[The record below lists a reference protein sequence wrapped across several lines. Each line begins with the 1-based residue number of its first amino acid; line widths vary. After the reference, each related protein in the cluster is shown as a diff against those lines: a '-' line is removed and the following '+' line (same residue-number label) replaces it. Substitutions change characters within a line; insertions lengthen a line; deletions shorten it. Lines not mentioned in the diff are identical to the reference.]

1 MTELQHVHSS
11 EQFSL
16 ADLDLLFARA
26 AEIKAQ
32 ILRDP
37 DDDDG
42 ILGTRLFRRRMVTLF
57 EEPSSR
63 TVLSFSSAMVLL
75 GGSVISLHNTS
86 REKGES
92 WEDTAMTISM
102 NHPHV
107 LVVRLSKEKA
117 LKKMLKVSTVPIIG
131 GGQGTG
137 QHVTQ
142 GMLDVFTLLER
153 MGSLDG
159 KHIALCGDLK
169 NGRTVHSLSI
179 LLGLYPGIKLT
190 LVSHKALQMPE
201 WVMQE
206 LSRQKVSV
214 VVTDNFQEVARD
226 SSVDVLYLTRD
237 QDERKSGNDS
247 DGFGSCR
254 LTDELIATLGE
265 HTLVAHPLPRVEGA
279 EEMPPTFDGDGRALY
294 WNQVEN
300 GVFVRGALLEK
311 VLGVLKA
318 A

>member
-11 EQFSL
+11 EQFSP

-32 ILRDP
+32 MLRDP
-37 DDDDG
+37 LDGEG
-42 ILGTRLFRRRMVTLF
+42 ILSGQLVGRRMVELF

-63 TVLSFSSAMVLL
+63 TVLSFSTAMILL
-75 GGSVISLHNTS
+75 GGSVIPMENTS
-86 REKGES
+86 RKKKES
-92 WEDTAMTISM
+92 WADTAMTISM

-107 LVVRLSKEKA
+107 LVVRITDETALEKMMA
-117 LKKMLKVSTVPIIG
+117 VSTVPIISG
-131 GGQGTG
+131 GAGRD

-142 GMLDVFTLLER
+142 ALLDVFTFLER

-169 NGRTVHSLSI
+169 NGRTVHSLAI
-179 LLGLYPGIKLT
+179 LLGLFPGIKLT
-190 LVSHKALQMPE
+190 LVSHQALQMPE

-206 LSRQKVSV
+206 LSRRSVSV
-214 VVTDNFQEVARD
+214 VVADDFQSVAQD
-226 SSVDVLYLTRD
+226 SSVGVLYLTRD
-237 QDERKSGNDS
+237 QAERVDGNGS
-247 DGFGSCR
+247 EGFGSCR
-254 LTDELIATLGE
+254 LTDELILSLGAN
-265 HTLVAHPLPRVEGA
+265 TLVAHPLPRVEG
-279 EEMPPTFDGDGRALY
+279 EEEVPPSFDKDARATY
-294 WNQVEN
+294 WRQVEN
-300 GVFVRGALLEK
+300 GPPVRAALLEW